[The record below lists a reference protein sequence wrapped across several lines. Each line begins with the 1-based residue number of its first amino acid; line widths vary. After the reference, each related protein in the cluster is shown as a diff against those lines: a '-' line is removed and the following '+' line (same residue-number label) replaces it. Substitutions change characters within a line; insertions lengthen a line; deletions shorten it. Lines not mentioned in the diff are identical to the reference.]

1 VALKD
6 GKVFSSENN
15 HIVCFV
21 SLIVNAKRNV
31 SIDGSRTIDCLYDNF
46 DQISRNNFGLVKK
59 KKKKTRHGNDDITQR
74 NEREIYSKK
83 LTETFCCVYCLLL
96 GIHSLRFSSSL
107 SYMRPTSISLG
118 CEIISLETGKKHSL
132 L

>member
-1 VALKD
+1 VAIKD

-46 DQISRNNFGLVKK
+46 DQISRNKFGFLKK
-59 KKKKTRHGNDDITQR
+59 KKKKKRGMVMTILPKETREKFIRKN
-74 NEREIYSKK
+74 
-83 LTETFCCVYCLLL
+83 
-96 GIHSLRFSSSL
+96 
-107 SYMRPTSISLG
+107 
-118 CEIISLETGKKHSL
+118 
-132 L
+132 

>member
-59 KKKKTRHGNDDITQR
+59 KRGMVMTILPKETREKFIRKN
-74 NEREIYSKK
+74 
-83 LTETFCCVYCLLL
+83 
-96 GIHSLRFSSSL
+96 
-107 SYMRPTSISLG
+107 
-118 CEIISLETGKKHSL
+118 
-132 L
+132 